1 MPRYTLDQTEKK
13 IVLLLQQDGRM
24 PLGEI
29 ARRAGISEPT
39 ARKKLAA
46 LQDSGQLRV
55 RASVDPA
62 HLGYEAA
69 AVIGI
74 DVERQQIEAVARRLT
89 EYPFVESV
97 SVTTGPYDLMIRA
110 CFETVRDLHDFV
122 LVELGSVEGIKDS
135 QSFLVMRN
143 YKFEGLVGVPGL
155 ADAPNL
161 PDVLR
166 EQTDQTTDPT

>member
-1 MPRYTLDQTEKK
+1 
-13 IVLLLQQDGRM
+13 DGRM

-46 LQDSGQLRV
+46 LQDSGVLRI
-55 RASVDPA
+55 RAAIDPVV
-62 HLGYEAA
+62 LGYEAN

-74 DVERQQIEAVARRLT
+74 DVERQQITAVARKLT
-89 EYPFVESV
+89 DYPFVESV

-122 LVELGSVEGIKDS
+122 LVELGTVDGIKDS
-135 QSFLVMRN
+135 HSFLVMRN
-143 YKFEGLVGVPGL
+143 YKFEGLVGAPGT
-155 ADAPNL
+155 AINNTDDM
-161 PDVLR
+161 PD
-166 EQTDQTTDPT
+166 